1 MAINKIPQMR
11 DVKQFLKD
19 KGSLTSKVDATSG
32 HQIRN
37 AQRKSLDWFYKT
49 IGSSRDAY
57 AKGSF
62 KHTDQP
68 FIGGM
73 FHFLYDPK
81 HKLTLPYYD
90 KFPLVIP
97 IEIYDDGFLGL
108 NLHYIP
114 PILRA
119 KLLDTLIDK
128 YKTSANSRIYMQ
140 VAYSILQGAVDHKW
154 FAPCIHRYL
163 SNHMRSHAVT
173 ITADLWEE
181 VAFLP
186 TQKFEKASHRE
197 VWADSVKGRR

>member
-1 MAINKIPQMR
+1 MR
-11 DVKQFLKD
+11 DVKEFLKD
-19 KGSLTSKVDATSG
+19 KGSLTSKVDKTTG
-32 HQIRN
+32 HQIRH

-49 IGSSRDAY
+49 IGSSRDDY

-62 KHTDQP
+62 RHTDQP

-97 IEIYDDGFLGL
+97 INIYHDGFLGL

-114 PILRA
+114 PMMRA
-119 KLLDTLIDK
+119 KLLDVLIEK
-128 YKTSANSRIYMQ
+128 YKTSANKRVYMNLTYQ
-140 VAYSILQGAVDHKW
+140 ILQSAAESKLYE
-154 FAPCIHRYL
+154 PCIHRYL
-163 SNHMRSHAVT
+163 TTHMKSHAVVVT
-173 ITADLWEE
+173 PDLWEE

-186 TQKFEKASHRE
+186 TQKFEKASYRD
-197 VWADSVKGRR
+197 VWKESARR